1 MTEINE
7 RIKQKLEGYPEPI
20 GSIAKEII
28 SFAQN
33 MPEPAVKEHLDQLV
47 RKAVKKEEANS

>member
-1 MTEINE
+1 MPEINE
-7 RIKQKLEGYPEPI
+7 KISQKLDDYPEPI
-20 GSIAKEII
+20 NIISKEII

-47 RKAVKKEEANS
+47 RKAVKRQEAQS